1 VSEADA
7 ANLANLARDMR
18 AILLEIREVT
28 RYMKDAE
35 SEIPEKA
42 RRFIMYYHDV
52 HDIVWLYHENGQ
64 EPPDYLRKE
73 LERCSDRYRHIVE
86 DLFGEDGTFERV
98 RQEMTKRGGN
108 RYDHSRI
115 LPKQEVVNETG
126 NGK

>member
-1 VSEADA
+1 MSETQEA
-7 ANLANLARDMR
+7 AILNLARDMR

-28 RYMKDAE
+28 KYMKDAE
-35 SEIPEKA
+35 SEVPEKA

-52 HDIVWLYHENGQ
+52 HDIYWLYHENGQ
-64 EPPDYLRKE
+64 EPPEFLRRE

-98 RQEMTKRGGN
+98 RQEMTKRAGN

-115 LPKQEVVNETG
+115 LPKSEITP
-126 NGK
+126 